1 MPSASRL
8 SYGRPRGAAEWRTLR
23 EALAIA
29 FAIPPKDVP
38 KWIRRA
44 GPANF
49 RVVRDGREVGGG
61 LALYPSGHFFGG
73 RSVPAIGVAAVGI
86 LPHHR
91 ARGLGSFLMRE
102 SLQETARRGIP
113 ISTLYPAT
121 MPVYRRAGY
130 ERAGSWVFHS
140 IPVERLD
147 AREREPEVRPER
159 PGDRRAIRALYGS
172 FVRGASGPIDRT
184 EFFWRRALSLDE
196 KDARR
201 WVVERGGRIEG
212 YFVVEQE
219 KRNHYPGP
227 AYDLWM
233 QDHAFA
239 TPAAGR
245 RILSFLAAY
254 RSMAG
259 DLRWGG
265 APADPIL
272 GLVDD
277 AVPET
282 RRHTRWMLR
291 VVDLPRAIS
300 ARGFA
305 PGVEGRVEIEV
316 EDEVLPA
323 NAGRWTLRVQGGRG
337 RCERGGRG
345 RVKVDARGLAPI
357 YTGFENPLA
366 LQAQGRVD
374 GSDADLALLGALFAG
389 PAPWMRDGF

>member
-1 MPSASRL
+1 MRSTPAL
-8 SYGRPRGAAEWRTLR
+8 SYGRPRGAAEWRALR

-44 GPANF
+44 GASNF

-61 LALYPSGHFFGG
+61 LALYPFGHFFGG
-73 RSVPAIGVAAVGI
+73 RSVPALGVAAVGI
-86 LPHHR
+86 FPHHR
-91 ARGLGSFLMRE
+91 ARGLGSFLMGE
-102 SLQETARRGIP
+102 SLREIARRGIP

-130 ERAGSWVFHS
+130 ERAGSWVYHF

-147 AREREPEVRPER
+147 AREREPAVRPER
-159 PGDRRAIRALYGS
+159 PGDRRAIRALYES
-172 FVRGASGPIDRT
+172 FVRGASGPVDRS
-184 EFFWRRALSLDE
+184 EFFWRRALALDE

-201 WVVERGGRIEG
+201 WVVERGGRVEG

-219 KRNHYPGP
+219 KRDGGPGP

-239 TPAAGR
+239 NAAAGR
-245 RILSFLAAY
+245 RILSFLAAH

-259 DLRWGG
+259 EIRWPGG
-265 APADPIL
+265 VADPIL
-272 GLVDD
+272 GLLDD
-277 AVPET
+277 TGPQT

-291 VVDLPRAIS
+291 VADLPKAVA

-323 NAGRWTLRVQGGRG
+323 NAGRWTLRVEGERG

-345 RVKVDARGLAPI
+345 RVKADARGLAPL
-357 YTGFENPLA
+357 YTGFESPFA
-366 LQAQGRVD
+366 LRAQGRID
-374 GSDADLALLGALFAG
+374 GPDDDLARLGALFAG